1 MTTTYTAN
9 IFLTAGPIFELETTN
24 AEKARDLAV
33 KLKDPQVRE
42 LVVETAQAVQFIN
55 KAQICH
61 ARIEP
66 NPTMQEAYYL
76 KEDDD

>member
-1 MTTTYTAN
+1 MKTTYRAQ
-9 IFLTAGPIFELETTN
+9 IVFVAGPVFELETTN
-24 AEKARDLAV
+24 EEKATELAV

-42 LVVETAQAVQFIN
+42 LVVETAQALQFIN

-66 NPTMQEAYYL
+66 HPTVTEAYYL
-76 KEDDD
+76 KEDD